1 MSNRKHGPSMTRHE
15 AERCIADGWDWG
27 FRDKRCCPDAA
38 VVSCVCRVSVN
49 CPTHGLICVGS
60 HD

>member
-1 MSNRKHGPSMTRHE
+1 MRSDTRTLTRHE
-15 AERCIADGWDWG
+15 AIDLIEQGW
-27 FRDKRCCPDAA
+27 RSRRVCCPDAA
-38 VVSCVCRVSVN
+38 IVPCVCRLCVR